1 MAEKGEIEGVCR
13 GIEITSRGVTEWSE
27 PLGKSGKFLKKIK
40 KIKNKMKM
48 KMKKM
53 KNLEGDKHP
62 LWNTFI
68 RGGGVPPL
76 LHKWLIVSVLSLY

>member
-1 MAEKGEIEGVCR
+1 MAKNGEIESVYR
-13 GIEITSRGVTEWSE
+13 RIEIASRGVQSE
-27 PLGKSGKFLKKIK
+27 VNAWKNLENFKKIK

-62 LWNTFI
+62 L
-68 RGGGVPPL
+68 
-76 LHKWLIVSVLSLY
+76 

>member
-1 MAEKGEIEGVCR
+1 MAKNGEIEGVYR
-13 GIEITSRGVTEWSE
+13 RIEIASRGVTEWSE
-27 PLGKSGKFLKKIK
+27 LLGKSGKFLKKIK
-40 KIKNKMKM
+40 KIKNKMRI

-68 RGGGVPPL
+68 GGGGRPL
-76 LHKWLIVSVLSLY
+76 LYA